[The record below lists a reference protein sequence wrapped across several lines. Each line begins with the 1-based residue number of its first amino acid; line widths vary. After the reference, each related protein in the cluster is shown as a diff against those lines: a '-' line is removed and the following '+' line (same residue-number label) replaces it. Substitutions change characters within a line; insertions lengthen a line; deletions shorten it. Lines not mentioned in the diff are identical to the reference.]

1 MMLIYF
7 SVHFSD
13 YHHLGAFRILFRFHN
28 FWHWLVALE
37 HKLSKALGITVI
49 EDECIVIFMIG

>member
-1 MMLIYF
+1 MRLIYF

-49 EDECIVIFMIG
+49 EDECIVIL